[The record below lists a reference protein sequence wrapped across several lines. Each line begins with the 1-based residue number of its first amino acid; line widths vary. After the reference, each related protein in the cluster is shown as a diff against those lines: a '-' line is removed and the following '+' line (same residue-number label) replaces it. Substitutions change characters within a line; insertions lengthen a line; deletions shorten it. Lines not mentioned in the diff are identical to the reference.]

1 MNDQSRIDLTN
12 RATTWLLQQ
21 IDAGVPP
28 ATAVQEFDLAPEAA
42 EAVVRQAEVY
52 LRCFDRLALILAGL
66 APQALIEAA
75 ASPESLADYLGR
87 HEGEDGGR
95 R

>member
-28 ATAVQEFDLAPEAA
+28 ATAVQEFDLSPEAA

-66 APQALIEAA
+66 APQGAH
-75 ASPESLADYLGR
+75 R
-87 HEGEDGGR
+87 GR
-95 R
+95 RFPREPRRLSRAA